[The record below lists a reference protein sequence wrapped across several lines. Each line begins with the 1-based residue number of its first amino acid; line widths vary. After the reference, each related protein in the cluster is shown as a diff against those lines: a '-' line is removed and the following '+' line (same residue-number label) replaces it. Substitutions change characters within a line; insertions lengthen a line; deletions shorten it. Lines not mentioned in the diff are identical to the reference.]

1 MHVVDADTHIVESEA
16 VWDYLDEDMYSRR
29 PVIIRVPNDTLYK
42 TRNAFWLIDG
52 NIRPKPAG
60 RGGFTL
66 HTPSVADRELN
77 RTDTSLGSRELSD
90 IGSRI
95 QDMDR
100 LGVSVQIL
108 YPTLFL
114 VHLTEDPALEV
125 ALCQAYNR
133 WMSHASAAASSRIK
147 WIAVAPFADLEASL
161 IQINYAQEHGAVGV
175 LFRGMEHNRSLADPY
190 FFPIYQEASRL
201 GLAICIHT
209 GPGSPALSNVFDVSI
224 GSGFGHISL
233 LPVIAFN
240 DLITRKI
247 PELFPDLRF
256 GFIEASSSWVP
267 YVVHKINR
275 SIARDGGTK
284 LDSVMFRDYRF
295 YVACEADEDIPYL
308 LNYIPE
314 DNMMIGSD
322 YGHIDPAAEPR
333 LVDRLI
339 ERGDLTESTVTKI
352 LGQSATAFYG
362 L

>member
-29 PVIIRVPNDTLYK
+29 PIIIRVPSDTLYK

-90 IGSRI
+90 IGTRI

-133 WMSHASAAASSRIK
+133 WMSYASAAASSRIK

-175 LFRGMEHNRSLADPY
+175 LFRAWNTIGRSPT
-190 FFPIYQEASRL
+190 PISSHISR
-201 GLAICIHT
+201 GQ
-209 GPGSPALSNVFDVSI
+209 SV
-224 GSGFGHISL
+224 GSGNPS
-233 LPVIAFN
+233 
-240 DLITRKI
+240 TRDRVRR
-247 PELFPDLRF
+247 PCPTCLTLVSAPD
-256 GFIEASSSWVP
+256 S
-267 YVVHKINR
+267 
-275 SIARDGGTK
+275 GT
-284 LDSVMFRDYRF
+284 
-295 YVACEADEDIPYL
+295 
-308 LNYIPE
+308 
-314 DNMMIGSD
+314 
-322 YGHIDPAAEPR
+322 
-333 LVDRLI
+333 
-339 ERGDLTESTVTKI
+339 
-352 LGQSATAFYG
+352 
-362 L
+362 